1 MLALYNQDNQGN
13 LADNQVGNQEIKPK
27 AMIALRE
34 VRRNPMRRAEKTKLV
49 EDLHQR
55 FTTAKALVITHYTGL
70 TVADSNAIRISMR
83 QAGEEATAQFKI
95 TKNRIARI
103 ALKGTPFEGMADHFN
118 GPTAIGTAQDPV
130 TAAKILVDFAKESG
144 KLSIV
149 SGAIGSQTLNA
160 DEVKALAALPSLEE
174 LRGRLVGLL
183 LAPQT
188 KLARVIQA
196 PASQLARV
204 AQARGEQTS

>member
-1 MLALYNQDNQGN
+1 
-13 LADNQVGNQEIKPK
+13 
-27 AMIALRE
+27 
-34 VRRNPMRRAEKTKLV
+34 MRRAEKTKLV

-83 QAGEEATAQFKI
+83 EAGEEATAQFKI

-103 ALKGTPFEGMADHFN
+103 ALKDTPFEGMADHFT

-188 KLARVIQA
+188 KLAGVIQA

-204 AQARGEQTS
+204 AQARGEQAS